1 MQSDVYG
8 EGSSSKVLSSQ
19 KTVVYKTEYGLER
32 AWGVT

>member
-1 MQSDVYG
+1 MCMVKVPA
-8 EGSSSKVLSSQ
+8 SKVLSSQ